1 MSECLTISYYPKTG
15 IVLRIFLS
23 LHVTVV
29 TRERSFRKLKR
40 KQESTKIKMRQQRLN
55 GLAIL
60 SPGYQF
66 ANTQYLTAKF
76 GAAKVRKVR
85 C

>member
-29 TRERSFRKLKR
+29 TPESSFSKLKR
-40 KQESTKIKMRQQRLN
+40 KQESSKIKIKQQRLN